1 MSERVRHFRALES
14 GRIDRVVAAA
24 LPELSRAQAR
34 KLVEGGHVS
43 VDGASV
49 EKPAQEVAAGLD
61 VRVELPVL
69 PQLDL
74 LAADVPLEVLYED
87 EETLVIDK
95 APGLIVHPAP
105 GIEGVTLVDVV
116 RARYPEVREIDDSYR
131 TGIVHRLDRDT
142 SGVMALAK
150 SAVAQD
156 LMKDQWRERE
166 PVKVYLAIAEGRM
179 DPPDGIIE
187 APLGPDPSRPARRA
201 VIEGGQS
208 ARSQFRTL
216 EQFGDEAALLEV
228 RIFTGRTHQIRVH
241 LQAIGHPV
249 LGDTMYG
256 QASDVI
262 GRQALHASRLTFTLA
277 STGETRTFEAPLPKD
292 FASALETLRAR
303 HAGDASEAVL
313 EAGGTR

>member
-1 MSERVRHFRALES
+1 VSERVRHFQSTES
-14 GRIDRVVAAA
+14 GRLDRVVATA

-43 VDGASV
+43 IDGASI
-49 EKPAQEVAAGLD
+49 EKPAHEVAAGLD
-61 VRVELPVL
+61 VRVVMPVV

-74 LAADVPLEVLYED
+74 LAAEVPLEILYED
-87 EETLVIDK
+87 EETLVINK
-95 APGLIVHPAP
+95 AAGLIVHPAP
-105 GIEGVTLVDVV
+105 GVDGVTLVDVV

-150 SAVAQD
+150 SAVAQE

-179 DPPDGIIE
+179 DPREGIIE
-187 APLGPDPSRPARRA
+187 APLGADPSHPSRRA
-201 VIEGGQS
+201 VLEGGQS

-241 LQAIGHPV
+241 LQAIGHAV
-249 LGDTMYG
+249 VGDFMYG
-256 QASDVI
+256 QPSELI
-262 GRQALHASRLTFTLA
+262 GRQALHASRLTFRLA
-277 STGETRTFEAPLPKD
+277 STGETRTFEAPPAPD

-303 HAGDASEAVL
+303 HDSSRPAL
-313 EAGGTR
+313 ESGSAR